1 MTKKVQTD
9 KPKPKGPR
17 RKPLDSEKLKQELS
31 QGLTKQDAYKNQ
43 DLGRTQAHEIEKKDA
58 QVANKVKEGVQEFL
72 DREVFPKKAVIV
84 SAFWQKIAEGDTSAI
99 IYGMKTIVGLKE
111 SRTLEVSGEVSH
123 VHTLSPEDR
132 QKRISELK
140 KELEA
145 QVVDVAIEAE
155 DDTK

>member
-1 MTKKVQTD
+1 MTKKITHD
-9 KPKPKGPR
+9 KPKSKGPR
-17 RKPLDSEKLKQELS
+17 RKHLDQEKLKEDLS
-31 QGLTKQDAYKNQ
+31 KGLTKQDAYKNQ
-43 DLGRTQAHEIEKKDA
+43 DIGRTYAHEIEKKDA

-123 VHTLSPEDR
+123 VHSLSPEER
-132 QKRISELK
+132 HKRIQELR

-145 QVVDVAIEAE
+145 AVDVEIVESN
-155 DDTK
+155 DDPK